1 MSDARESDNDI
12 IPLPATA
19 VTTQVVNLM
28 HGNGST
34 LACHLT
40 IDTPAGSY
48 NFMVPTE
55 AVGIVKGALE
65 EYQANLRRVLAG
77 DMDAPAIAVGE

>member
-1 MSDARESDNDI
+1 MSDARELDNDI
-12 IPLPATA
+12 ILLPATA

-48 NFMVPTE
+48 NFMLATE

-65 EYQANLRRVLAG
+65 EYQTNLRRVLMG
-77 DMDAPAIAVGE
+77 EMDAPAIAVGE